1 MPPTLSWLPIHLNF
15 IQLTTS
21 INGSGVSAISH
32 TRRHW
37 LEFLTTC
44 VFPSFGNVMK
54 RNEAKILCTGF
65 YILQVMIC
73 GAMTMRW
80 GCLKVTE
87 GKSLKSV
94 VANRTRLIRALWN
107 VVVFSIALSTIDVFG
122 YSFLAVVFVEVVEAK
137 AGLDIAN
144 GSLTRSIF

>member
-1 MPPTLSWLPIHLNF
+1 
-15 IQLTTS
+15 
-21 INGSGVSAISH
+21 
-32 TRRHW
+32 
-37 LEFLTTC
+37 
-44 VFPSFGNVMK
+44 MK

-65 YILQVMIC
+65 YILQIMIC